1 MLLNSKP
8 PSSVEEPSGKYADQK
23 KHLRHSPLK
32 RDVQGSG
39 YPAQATQEDA
49 SGAPIPVSGRRREC
63 SDEYPPV
70 VLTDKV
76 RVIECRH
83 GIQWIVQ
90 IAHGGQWHSH
100 SFCRNRDALV
110 ELCVRRGLDDDD
122 IAVLRALPEWCG
134 P

>member
-1 MLLNSKP
+1 MLHKKLMP
-8 PSSVEEPSGKYADQK
+8 PSPEGPSGGIASQ
-23 KHLRHSPLK
+23 KHLTHSPLK
-32 RDVQGSG
+32 RDLQGSG
-39 YPAQATQEDA
+39 YPAQEDA

-90 IAHGGQWHSH
+90 IAHGGQWHSR
-100 SFCRNRDALV
+100 SFCRNREALI

-134 P
+134 S